1 MLEKFVTAKLFG
13 KNDCRQGFVKRLI
26 PLIIQ
31 GVSGTYYYCEGT
43 PVLVVNPPTKLAKK
57 EKTRIR
63 QSNVKKRT

>member
-31 GVSGTYYYCEGT
+31 GVSGTYYHCEGA
-43 PVLVVNPPTKLAKK
+43 PVLVVNPPTKPAK
-57 EKTRIR
+57 
-63 QSNVKKRT
+63 